1 LPAEVFLLAIFNPI
15 YRIYMKLQINLK
27 LFYLTIFT
35 AVTLCTAGLDASAM
49 SMSASDTTAM
59 QKYPQQSTDISPLL
73 IGEKIP
79 AVNIPAANGKPFDLN
94 AHLADKPTILF
105 FYRGG
110 WCPFC
115 NKELAGVQG
124 IQAQLVK
131 MGYQI
136 IAVSTD
142 SPDNLNKS
150 ADKHQLSYTLL
161 SDTDLSVSKQFG
173 IAFKAPAAYSKIL
186 AEGSAGKNVDKLL
199 PVPSVFILDKSGII
213 QFEYINPDF
222 KQRISP
228 TLLEAVATALKN
240 ENPVK

>member
-1 LPAEVFLLAIFNPI
+1 
-15 YRIYMKLQINLK
+15 MKLQINFKFIFLSLLSAA
-27 LFYLTIFT
+27 LFCFT
-35 AVTLCTAGLDASAM
+35 AYNASANGLKT
-49 SMSASDTTAM
+49 SDTTAM

-79 AVNIPAANGKPFDLN
+79 SVNIPAANGKPFDLN

-124 IQAQLVK
+124 IQAELVK
-131 MGYQI
+131 TGYQI
-136 IAVSTD
+136 IAISTD

-150 ADKHQLSYTLL
+150 MDKHKLSYTLL
-161 SDTDLSVSKQFG
+161 SDADLAVSKQFG

-186 AEGSAGKNVDKLL
+186 AEGSAGKNADKLL

-228 TLLEAVATALKN
+228 TLLQAVAAALKQ

>member
-1 LPAEVFLLAIFNPI
+1 MSGIVLLFSISF
-15 YRIYMKLQINLK
+15 K
-27 LFYLTIFT
+27 
-35 AVTLCTAGLDASAM
+35 ASAT
-49 SMSASDTTAM
+49 AKLSDTTAM

-79 AVNIPAANGKPFDLN
+79 SVNIPAANGKSFDLN
-94 AHLADKPTILF
+94 AHLTEKPTILF

-115 NKELAGVQG
+115 NKELAGVQS
-124 IQAQLVK
+124 IQEDLVK

-136 IAVSTD
+136 IAISTD

-150 ADKHQLSYTLL
+150 MDKQHLSYTLL
-161 SDTDLSVSKQFG
+161 SDADLAISKEFG
-173 IAFKAPAAYSKIL
+173 IAFKAPAAYSSTL
-186 AEGSAGKNVDKLL
+186 AQGSAGKNVDKLL

-228 TLLEAVATALKN
+228 TLLQSVAAALKK
-240 ENPVK
+240 ENAGK

>member
-1 LPAEVFLLAIFNPI
+1 
-15 YRIYMKLQINLK
+15 MKLYVNLK
-27 LFYLTIFT
+27 FFFLTIFAILICFT
-35 AVTLCTAGLDASAM
+35 AFNAYARSLN
-49 SMSASDTTAM
+49 ASDTTAM
-59 QKYPQQSTDISPLL
+59 QKYPQLSTDISPLL
-73 IGEKIP
+73 IGEKVPSI
-79 AVNIPAANGKPFDLN
+79 NIPGANGKPFDLN
-94 AHLADKPTILF
+94 THLTEKPTILF

-115 NKELAGVQG
+115 NKELAGIQG
-124 IQAQLVK
+124 IQAELVK

-136 IAVSTD
+136 IAISTD
-142 SPDNLNKS
+142 SPENLNKS
-150 ADKHQLSYTLL
+150 IDKHQLSYTLL
-161 SDTDLSVSKQFG
+161 SDADLAVSKQFG

-240 ENPVK
+240 ESPVK

>member
-1 LPAEVFLLAIFNPI
+1 MNLRSAFLTVFSAAVFCVTTSHASDMPA
-15 YRIYMKLQINLK
+15 K
-27 LFYLTIFT
+27 T
-35 AVTLCTAGLDASAM
+35 
-49 SMSASDTTAM
+49 SDTTAM

-79 AVNIPAANGKPFDLN
+79 SVNIPAANRKPFDLN
-94 AHLADKPTILF
+94 AHVSDKPTILI

-115 NKELAGVQG
+115 NKELARVQG
-124 IQAQLVK
+124 IQSDLVK

-136 IAVSTD
+136 IAISTD
-142 SPDNLNKS
+142 SPENLNKS
-150 ADKHQLSYTLL
+150 IDKHQLSYTLL
-161 SDTDLSVSKQFG
+161 SDADLSISKQFG
-173 IAFKAPAAYSKIL
+173 IAFKAPAAYSKTL

-199 PVPSVFILDKSGII
+199 PVPSVFILDKGGII

-228 TLLEAVATALKN
+228 KLLQAVAAALKQ
-240 ENPVK
+240 ENSGK